1 MYTETSFTTREKKL
15 NESCHRNAHIAQIPV
30 AFACH
35 RTGRGNLGDNSSKCI
50 NRSTYGYM

>member
-1 MYTETSFTTREKKL
+1 MYTETSFTTGEKKL
-15 NESCHRNAHIAQIPV
+15 NESCRRNAHIAQIPV

>member
-15 NESCHRNAHIAQIPV
+15 NESCRRNAHITQIPV

-35 RTGRGNLGDNSSKCI
+35 RAGRGNFGDNSSKHI
-50 NRSTYGYM
+50 NRPIYGYM